1 MARWT
6 KKYMT
11 ADYERLYNHASLLDD
26 YLYDTQS
33 GRKPDATE
41 KHTNKFNSV
50 RVQLWRAKSATGGYV
65 VVMETLP
72 NIWYLDDAIRIFSE
86 RHDEYS
92 LALRICLERL
102 TVIRNRAQQQE
113 TVAVQQ

>member
-1 MARWT
+1 MARFT
-6 KKYMT
+6 KKYMVEN
-11 ADYERLYNHASLLDD
+11 YERLYNHASLLDD

-41 KHTNKFNSV
+41 HHSNKFNKA
-50 RVQLWRAKSATGGYV
+50 RVQLWRAKSTTGGYV

-86 RHDEYS
+86 RHDEYT

-102 TVIRNRAQQQE
+102 VVFRNRVQQE
-113 TVAVQQ
+113 AVTA